1 MSNRQNRWNLSFSY
15 LNKGRIICHFVSVF
29 SDFCTENEAHA
40 CGTVRTYYYS
50 QGTEIYC
57 APTVDAR
64 PSWQHSMRHIALEG
78 RCFVLSACQYS
89 TEKDYP
95 QDHAVG
101 DPSSRAEENVMIAGG
116 SVIVNPFGEVLAG
129 PLLGQEGILIADL
142 DLNDIVR
149 GKFDLDVVGHYARP
163 DSEWHCLIS

>member
-1 MSNRQNRWNLSFSY
+1 MSYGQNRWNLSFSD
-15 LNKGRIICHFVSVF
+15 LNKGRIICPFVSVF
-29 SDFCTENEAHA
+29 SDSCTENEAHA

-95 QDHAVG
+95 QDHTVE
-101 DPSSRAEENVMIAGG
+101 PSSRAEENVMIAGG
-116 SVIVNPFGEVLAG
+116 SVIVNPLGEVLAG
-129 PLLGQEGILIADL
+129 PLLGQEGILMADL

-163 DSEWHCLIS
+163 DSEWHCLVL